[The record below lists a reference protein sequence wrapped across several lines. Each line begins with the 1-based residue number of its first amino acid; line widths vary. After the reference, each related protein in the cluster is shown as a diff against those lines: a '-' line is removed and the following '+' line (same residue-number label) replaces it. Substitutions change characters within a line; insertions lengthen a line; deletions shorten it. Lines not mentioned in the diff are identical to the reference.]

1 MSVHGPNN
9 SHDTDQGK
17 VIGNQADKMHAQWQ
31 ARPSKNKFKRK
42 FSYTR
47 KTDKRPQQSN
57 LVETKNPQ
65 KGQNKQPAVLMFEKD
80 NGKSADLT
88 NEMENFNYE
97 QHSLID
103 KNEFDNSLSDLDPDF
118 I

>member
-1 MSVHGPNN
+1 
-9 SHDTDQGK
+9 
-17 VIGNQADKMHAQWQ
+17 
-31 ARPSKNKFKRK
+31 
-42 FSYTR
+42 
-47 KTDKRPQQSN
+47 
-57 LVETKNPQ
+57 
-65 KGQNKQPAVLMFEKD
+65 MFEKD
-80 NGKSADLT
+80 NDESTDLT

>member
-1 MSVHGPNN
+1 MR
-9 SHDTDQGK
+9 
-17 VIGNQADKMHAQWQ
+17 AQWE
-31 ARPSKNKFKRK
+31 ALSSKNKFKRN

-47 KTDKRPQQSN
+47 KMDKRPQQSN
-57 LVETKNPQ
+57 LVETKIPP

-88 NEMENFNYE
+88 YEMENFNYE

-103 KNEFDNSLSDLDPDF
+103 KNEFDDSLSDPDPNFIKDLDDTLGDKS
-118 I
+118 